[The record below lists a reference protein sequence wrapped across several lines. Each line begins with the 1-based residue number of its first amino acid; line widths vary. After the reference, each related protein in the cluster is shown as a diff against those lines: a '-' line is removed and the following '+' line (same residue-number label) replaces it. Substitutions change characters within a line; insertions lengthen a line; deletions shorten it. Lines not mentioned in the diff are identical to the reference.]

1 MPVLSVS
8 ADDLDICQTPLET
21 NTMQRASALPLQ
33 HWRLGNRPRPPAN
46 IPQGAEA
53 SLTQVLPGFK

>member
-8 ADDLDICQTPLET
+8 ADDLDISQTPLET
-21 NTMQRASALPLQ
+21 NTKQRASALPLQ
-33 HWRLGNRPRPPAN
+33 HWRLRNRPHPPAN

-53 SLTQVLPGFK
+53 SLTQVPPGFK

>member
-8 ADDLDICQTPLET
+8 ADDLDISQTPLET
-21 NTMQRASALPLQ
+21 NTKQRASALPLQ
-33 HWRLGNRPRPPAN
+33 HWHQGNRPHPPAN

-53 SLTQVLPGFK
+53 SLTQVPPGFK

>member
-8 ADDLDICQTPLET
+8 ADDLDISQTPLET
-21 NTMQRASALPLQ
+21 NTKQRASALPLQ
-33 HWRLGNRPRPPAN
+33 HWRLGNRPHPPAN

-53 SLTQVLPGFK
+53 SLTQVPPGFK